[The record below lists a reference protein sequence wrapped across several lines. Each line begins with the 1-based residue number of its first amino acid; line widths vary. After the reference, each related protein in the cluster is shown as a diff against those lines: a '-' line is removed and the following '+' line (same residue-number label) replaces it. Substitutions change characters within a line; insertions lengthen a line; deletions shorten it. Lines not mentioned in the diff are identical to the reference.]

1 MCEIDQAK
9 QKYLLQAF
17 PDVPLFSDM
26 KTLHR
31 GRAHEVRSNMTEEV
45 PEALGFLFF
54 VLLWHKFIFE
64 MTN

>member
-31 GRAHEVRSNMTEEV
+31 GRAHEVRSNMTKEV
-45 PEALGFLFF
+45 PEALGFLF
-54 VLLWHKFIFE
+54 LK
-64 MTN
+64 